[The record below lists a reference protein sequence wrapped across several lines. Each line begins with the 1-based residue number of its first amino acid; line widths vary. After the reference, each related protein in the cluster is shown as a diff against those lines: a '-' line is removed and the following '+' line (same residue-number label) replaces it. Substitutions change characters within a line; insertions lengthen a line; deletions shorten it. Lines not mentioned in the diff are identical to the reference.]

1 MSRAEIVYQHLTHDS
16 KFMANSFQ
24 LQHSNSSW
32 VALIIN
38 FHYLHPAR
46 WMASEPEA
54 LSSSE
59 ATEGSTVRQGTGDED
74 SPATLLAFDDVA
86 SEVTD
91 LETAEDPT
99 MPVTVPCPTLE
110 PAVMLPEKKALDP
123 RLVSMLRNS
132 VEAGLD
138 AHSDMPMLGPTR
150 PPTVT
155 VNVAVEKALPGLPGS
170 GSRCTRE
177 ADTVSTKKPELNQKQ
192 LETLRKRKH
201 KKNVKDK
208 KRKRRKKQAARESAK
223 AATNTDTLQDV
234 EAKTVKVD

>member
-1 MSRAEIVYQHLTHDS
+1 MSRAEIVNQHLTHDS

-54 LSSSE
+54 LSSE
-59 ATEGSTVRQGTGDED
+59 ATEGSTVRTCAGDED

-110 PAVMLPEKKALDP
+110 PAAMLPEKKALGP

-177 ADTVSTKKPELNQKQ
+177 ADAVTNQ
-192 LETLRKRKH
+192 
-201 KKNVKDK
+201 
-208 KRKRRKKQAARESAK
+208 
-223 AATNTDTLQDV
+223 
-234 EAKTVKVD
+234 EA